1 MTDETEYG
9 VFFVDRDEPMLNIRG
24 TYVAL
29 NEPEGF
35 ISVLSENEEL
45 RFVAPVAHVKF
56 ILDLSNMVAPDEASR
71 IGTDL
76 FEM

>member
-1 MTDETEYG
+1 VTDETEYG
-9 VFFVDRDEPMLNIRG
+9 VFFVDRNEPPLLHIRG

-35 ISVLSENEEL
+35 ISILSENEEL

-56 ILDLSNMVAPDEASR
+56 ILNMVVPDVVP
-71 IGTDL
+71 T
-76 FEM
+76 